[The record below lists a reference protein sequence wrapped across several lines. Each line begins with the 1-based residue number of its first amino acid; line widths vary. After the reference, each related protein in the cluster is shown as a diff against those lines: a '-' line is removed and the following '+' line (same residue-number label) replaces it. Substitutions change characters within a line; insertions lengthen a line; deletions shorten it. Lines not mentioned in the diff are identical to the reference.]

1 MHLTAF
7 AAQGATAYS
16 NMYVFGD
23 SLSDP
28 GNDLLLTD
36 VTGTIVGGHIGYPWT
51 DEMIAMAWKHENVFI
66 VADAHS
72 PKYWPQS
79 FVHYINTFGKDKVLF
94 GTDYPVLD
102 FEHLPGTAPWW
113 AVDAV
118 ICALGSTMAQ
128 AGSRE
133 AFKRIDHDYPLTF
146 AGQAHAHGAGTFVLN
161 SAAGADAGSRIFYNR
176 VKGALEQDLR
186 GLDFD
191 SLTLVRP
198 GLIGG
203 QRAHK
208 RTGEHLALQVLG
220 ALGPLLPRG
229 WRMNPAG
236 NIAAALVDAA
246 LEPLPGEHVVSAAQL
261 A

>member
-1 MHLTAF
+1 MRVMLL
-7 AAQGATAYS
+7 GATGLVGGRAL
-16 NMYVFGD
+16 G
-23 SLSDP
+23 
-28 GNDLLLTD
+28 LLLDDPRCTALVAPSRRPLP
-36 VTGTIVGGHIGYPWT
+36 VT
-51 DEMIAMAWKHENVFI
+51 A
-66 VADAHS
+66 
-72 PKYWPQS
+72 PKLD
-79 FVHYINTFGKDKVLF
+79 N
-94 GTDYPVLD
+94 PVLD

-128 AGSRE
+128 AGSRD

-161 SAAGADAGSRIFYNR
+161 SAAGADAGSRFFYNR

-186 GLDFD
+186 GLEFD

-220 ALGPLLPRG
+220 VLGPLLPRG
-229 WRMNPAG
+229 WRINPAD

-246 LEPLPGEHVVSAAQL
+246 LAPRPGEHVVGAAEL

>member
-1 MHLTAF
+1 MRVMLL
-7 AAQGATAYS
+7 GATGLVGSQA
-16 NMYVFGD
+16 
-23 SLSDP
+23 LA
-28 GNDLLLTD
+28 LLLDDPRCT
-36 VTGTIVGGHIGYPWT
+36 
-51 DEMIAMAWKHENVFI
+51 AL
-66 VADAHS
+66 VAPSRRPLQATASKLD
-72 PKYWPQS
+72 
-79 FVHYINTFGKDKVLF
+79 N
-94 GTDYPVLD
+94 PVLD

-146 AGQAHAHGAGTFVLN
+146 AGQALAHGAGTFVLN

-176 VKGALEQDLR
+176 IKGALEQELR
-186 GLDFD
+186 GLEFD

-203 QRAHK
+203 QRVHK

-220 ALGPLLPRG
+220 VLGPLLPRG
-229 WRMNPAG
+229 WRINPAE

-246 LEPLPGEHVVSAAQL
+246 LAPRPGEHVVSAAEL

>member
-1 MHLTAF
+1 MRVMLL
-7 AAQGATAYS
+7 GATGLVGGQVLA
-16 NMYVFGD
+16 
-23 SLSDP
+23 
-28 GNDLLLTD
+28 LLLEDPRCTELVAPSRRPLP
-36 VTGTIVGGHIGYPWT
+36 VT
-51 DEMIAMAWKHENVFI
+51 A
-66 VADAHS
+66 
-72 PKYWPQS
+72 PKLD
-79 FVHYINTFGKDKVLF
+79 N
-94 GTDYPVLD
+94 PVLD
-102 FEHLPGTAPWW
+102 LEHLPGTAPWW

-128 AGSRE
+128 AGSRD

-186 GLDFD
+186 GLEFD

-229 WRMNPAG
+229 WRINPAG